1 MGRGGLGS
9 FAGLNGSCYDRLMD
23 TDDRYDHILIREA
36 AILVRVPHG
45 CREQG
50 EEVNAEFFDVRTGV
64 QLRAIYPDLQDY
76 ELCRGYLISGEGAAA
91 ILRSGT
97 GIRMD
102 PSADHAKVVTIL
114 EAKQRKLDSVVSD
127 SILDQI
133 RVIERLLREFLRVAD
148 GAQREER
155 FWLAQQA
162 LSLVR
167 KFSGRELAELEEIV
181 EWFKTRT
188 PRK

>member
-1 MGRGGLGS
+1 
-9 FAGLNGSCYDRLMD
+9 MD
-23 TDDRYDHILIREA
+23 ADDRYDHILIREA
-36 AILVRVPHG
+36 AILVRVPRG
-45 CREQG
+45 CREQTG
-50 EEVNAEFFDVRTGV
+50 DVCAEFFDVRTGV
-64 QLRAIYPDLQDY
+64 QLRAIYPTLQDY
-76 ELCRGYLISGEGAAA
+76 ELCRGYLLSEEGAAV

-102 PSADHAKVVTIL
+102 PSADHAKVVPII
-114 EAKQRKLDSVVSD
+114 EAKQRKLDSVVAD

-133 RVIERLLREFLRVAD
+133 RVIERLLRDFLNVAD

-167 KFSGRELAELEEIV
+167 KFSGRELAEIEEIV
-181 EWFKTRT
+181 AWFRRQP